1 MSFVPAFPVLLG
13 FTAAC
18 ILLALTPG
26 PDMTLFLSRTL
37 CGGRGLGLAALV
49 GASAGLVVQ
58 SLLAAFGISALLAAS
73 YTAFTVLK
81 VVGVIYLM
89 YLAYQALRHGSAL
102 ALSEAKGIKINY
114 FATFLTGVG
123 INLTNPKVLLFFL
136 TFLPQFVE
144 ANDPQ
149 ASGKFLFLGLYFLVL
164 GTALNLMVWFLAVRF
179 IGAIRANP
187 KALRYFDYG
196 FAGLM
201 SAFAFKLI
209 TAQGR

>member
-1 MSFVPAFPVLLG
+1 MSFVPNLTVMLG

-18 ILLALTPG
+18 VLLALTPG
-26 PDMTLFLSRTL
+26 PDMTLFLSRTIS
-37 CGGRGLGLAALV
+37 GGRWLGLAALL
-49 GASAGLVVQ
+49 GASAGLIVQ
-58 SLLAAFGISALLAAS
+58 SLLAALGISALLAAS

-89 YLAYQALRHGSAL
+89 YLAYQAIRHGSAL
-102 ALSEAKGIKINY
+102 ALSEAKGAKVNY
-114 FATFLTGVG
+114 LATFLTGVG

-164 GTALNLMVWFLAVRF
+164 GTALNLVIWVLAGRF
-179 IGAIRANP
+179 IGALRSNP

-201 SAFAFKLI
+201 SAFALKLI